1 MEVLIHLTYS
11 LDIAPSD
18 LNLFQS
24 LRNPLNGKN
33 SSSLE
38 DCKRHLEQLFA
49 QKYQK
54 FWQDR
59 IMKLLEKWWEV
70 VKQNSE
76 YVVQESS

>member
-1 MEVLIHLTYS
+1 ME
-11 LDIAPSD
+11 
-18 LNLFQS
+18 
-24 LRNPLNGKN
+24 KN
-33 SSSLE
+33 SNSLE

-76 YVVQESS
+76 YVVQESP

>member
-1 MEVLIHLTYS
+1 V
-11 LDIAPSD
+11 DIAPSD
-18 LNLFQS
+18 LKLFQS
-24 LRNPLNGKN
+24 LCNPFNGKN
-33 SSSLE
+33 SNSLE

-76 YVVQESS
+76 YVVQESP